1 MSKIN
6 NWAIKNDI
14 TYYVEEDTT
23 YECGYLDGDGR
34 GDGYSDGYGFV
45 DGDGIGGGTGD
56 GCGFVDG
63 DGTGDGRAN
72 IHGYGGRNK
81 L

>member
-6 NWAIKNDI
+6 NWDIKNDI

-23 YECGYLDGDGR
+23 SECGYLDGDGCGNGY
-34 GDGYSDGYGFV
+34 GDGCGFV

-56 GCGFVDG
+56 G
-63 DGTGDGRAN
+63 RAN
-72 IHGYGGRNK
+72 IHGYGA
-81 L
+81 

>member
-6 NWAIKNDI
+6 NWFIEFDI

-23 YECGYLDGDGR
+23 DECGYLDGDGR
-34 GDGYSDGYGFV
+34 GGGYGDGYGFV

-56 GCGFVDG
+56 G
-63 DGTGDGRAN
+63 RAN
-72 IHGYGGRNK
+72 IHGYGEIK
-81 L
+81 YEQT